1 MATAKISSNQKVKKR
16 YSDCDGSRMLLH
28 WRVLCEEI
36 GERRA
41 GTEGETAAANHILE
55 SFTQLGLTQVAAE
68 PFPCTSI
75 REAEVQLKIGQLN
88 HLTSIEARSLTG
100 AAPTTGKIS
109 GELVWIEMPEQAQR
123 CFQKSLKGK
132 IAVLF
137 GPMPT
142 DVQLHRKLV
151 AMGPAAL
158 IHVDDRLPF
167 DWLKDDGVYPLW
179 ARKYGMPPTITIPFR
194 TAWALKKQGA
204 NHAELQVTIQ
214 QQQGISQNVVGEI
227 RGRKPELPLLVVSAH
242 HDTQCNNAG
251 ADDNASGVVAVLELA
266 AMFSTIQPLR
276 TIRFI
281 SFGTEEQLSVGSAHY
296 VQKHRNE
303 LSKIGAVLN
312 MDSIASVLGHNV
324 VLYAGHPEFGACVG
338 NGLRASGLDVRQ
350 SSEVCPF
357 VDSFPFTVFGIPAM
371 TLIRPNMNSLMRWQ
385 HHSAFDNLDE
395 ISLPETMTAVRGMAG
410 LIYFLAAREKWP
422 FQRGFSLAH
431 RKQTHDFARGLY
443 GMRP

>member
-1 MATAKISSNQKVKKR
+1 MARLQPPTIFWSHSHSWA
-16 YSDCDGSRMLLH
+16 SRKLLLSRSH
-28 WRVLCEEI
+28 APQSE
-36 GERRA
+36 
-41 GTEGETAAANHILE
+41 
-55 SFTQLGLTQVAAE
+55 QV
-68 PFPCTSI
+68 
-75 REAEVQLKIGQLN
+75 EVQLKIGQLN

-100 AAPTTGKIS
+100 AAPTKGKIS

-123 CFQKSLKGK
+123 RFQKSLKGK

-151 AMGPAAL
+151 AMGPAAI

-179 ARKYGMPPTITIPFR
+179 ARKYGMPPTVTIPFR

-204 NHAELQVTIQ
+204 NHAELQITIQ

-312 MDSIASVLGHNV
+312 MDSIASRPG
-324 VLYAGHPEFGACVG
+324 PQCCFIRGASG
-338 NGLRASGLDVRQ
+338 IRGLRGQWAKSIWPRCEAKLGSV
-350 SSEVCPF
+350 PF
-357 VDSFPFTVFGIPAM
+357 
-371 TLIRPNMNSLMRWQ
+371 RR
-385 HHSAFDNLDE
+385 
-395 ISLPETMTAVRGMAG
+395 
-410 LIYFLAAREKWP
+410 
-422 FQRGFSLAH
+422 
-431 RKQTHDFARGLY
+431 
-443 GMRP
+443 

>member
-1 MATAKISSNQKVKKR
+1 
-16 YSDCDGSRMLLH
+16 
-28 WRVLCEEI
+28 
-36 GERRA
+36 
-41 GTEGETAAANHILE
+41 
-55 SFTQLGLTQVAAE
+55 
-68 PFPCTSI
+68 
-75 REAEVQLKIGQLN
+75 
-88 HLTSIEARSLTG
+88 
-100 AAPTTGKIS
+100 
-109 GELVWIEMPEQAQR
+109 
-123 CFQKSLKGK
+123 
-132 IAVLF
+132 
-137 GPMPT
+137 MPT
-142 DVQLHRKLV
+142 DVQLHRKLA
-151 AMGPAAL
+151 AMGPAAI

-167 DWLKDDGVYPLW
+167 EWLKDDGVYPVW

-266 AMFSTIQPLR
+266 AMFSTIQPMR
-276 TIRFI
+276 TIRFV

-338 NGLRASGLDVRQ
+338 NGLRASGLDVRK
-350 SSEVCPF
+350 SSEVSPF
-357 VDSFPFTVFGIPAM
+357 VNSFPFPVFEIPAM
-371 TLIRPNMNSLMRWQ
+371 TLIRPNMNSLMR
-385 HHSAFDNLDE
+385 
-395 ISLPETMTAVRGMAG
+395 
-410 LIYFLAAREKWP
+410 
-422 FQRGFSLAH
+422 
-431 RKQTHDFARGLY
+431 
-443 GMRP
+443 